1 MIKRLHALLCAM
13 MLAGSSAHA
22 AEAEDLYLRALQA
35 ISDGRQTEA
44 GQILAQ
50 MTAQGPQ
57 NAGEWLDLAM
67 LHCALGNQRQAEAL
81 FRDVEQR
88 FNPGAGIMDIIEQQR
103 KGGCRGPKAL
113 SQWALAVAR
122 GTDSNVNQGAS
133 SQFYTPEN
141 GKPLELLPEY
151 LPRSDQYSALTGDYL
166 RELGQNGDVGFVQ
179 LQLRRHDSLSSYN
192 TAALLVGAEHPW
204 RWGRWR
210 LRGTATLGALTLG
223 GRLYQEQGL
232 LQVRATPPWKLP
244 ERLELSLQ
252 AGMGYT
258 TYKTLSEFDGGTAEL
273 RAVLSYRGEPTQAQ
287 FSAGYVHDHASGN
300 RPGGDRDGWSARLGV
315 QRPLFGPLKGEF
327 ELNRNHWAGQQ
338 PYSPGLIDTVRRQA
352 ITSARATVVY
362 PLTRDQALH
371 LEWRVTNN
379 RDNVSLFQYRAR
391 QLQLSW
397 HMYGW

>member
-1 MIKRLHALLCAM
+1 MKTRLYALLCAV
-13 MLAGSSAHA
+13 LVAGSAHA

-35 ISDGRQTEA
+35 ISDGRQSEA

-50 MTAQGPQ
+50 MTTQGPQ

-67 LHCALGNQRQAEAL
+67 LHCALGNKREAEAL
-81 FRDVEQR
+81 FADVEAR
-88 FNPGAGIMDIIEQQR
+88 FDPGAGIRDIIEQQR
-103 KGGCRGPKAL
+103 KSGCQGPKAL
-113 SQWALAVAR
+113 SQWAVALAR
-122 GTDSNVNQGAS
+122 GNDTNVNQGAS

-141 GKPLELLPEY
+141 GVPLELLPEY
-151 LPRSDQYSALTGDYL
+151 RPRGDQYTALTGDYL
-166 RELGQNGDVGFVQ
+166 RELGQNGDVGFAQ
-179 LQLRRHDSLSSYN
+179 LQLRRHDSMSSYN

-210 LRGTATLGALTLG
+210 VRGTATLGVLTLG

-232 LQVRATPPWKLP
+232 LQVRATPPFKMP
-244 ERLELSLQ
+244 ERYDLSLQ
-252 AGMGYT
+252 AGLGYT
-258 TYKTLSEFDGGTAEL
+258 TYKTLTDFDGGTAEV

-287 FSAGYVHDHASGN
+287 FSAGFVHDRATSN

-315 QRPLFGPLKGEF
+315 QRPLIGPLKGEL

-362 PLTRDQALH
+362 AINRDQALH